1 MTVFSLPHLTPPL
14 TATWVIVTRWHPAC
28 SNHKRDHFPQDASGN
43 TTSICQSGSKNDILI
58 SLTEESLS
66 PCFFTVDPTR
76 LLMWVE
82 LSKATTNTFL
92 LANLWNTSLI
102 QVRHC
107 SVRRS
112 MFRLYRRKKYVSLI
126 NLSITVYYLTI
137 E

>member
-1 MTVFSLPHLTPPL
+1 
-14 TATWVIVTRWHPAC
+14 
-28 SNHKRDHFPQDASGN
+28 
-43 TTSICQSGSKNDILI
+43 
-58 SLTEESLS
+58 
-66 PCFFTVDPTR
+66 
-76 LLMWVE
+76 MWVE